1 MQLVM
6 ASPLVLHT
14 FIFATTKQMLCL
26 RGQRED
32 DMSQQAVRASS
43 LHQNLALSCARTE
56 LESMEGT
63 PSDGM
68 ILAIIILAVNGTRP
82 QQTPPQ
88 SHPRSPLATTQS
100 LHLFSTLN
108 VVEAHVRAV
117 AELIELKGGLQ
128 AVETYGVRDTIL
140 LHVDLVMSCRTRA
153 NTGAYQIRCI
163 LFVHTGETPGSD
175 MAGVDNHVDGTRTPY
190 TRRGSRMS
198 AVRAGRGIQHVQ
210 I

>member
-1 MQLVM
+1 LSFTWPQCLPTDLEKVVTPFRAAWMQLVM

-32 DMSQQAVRASS
+32 DMSQLAVRAPP

-56 LESMEGT
+56 LESMDGK

-68 ILAIIILAVNGTRP
+68 ILSIIILAVNGTRP
-82 QQTPPQ
+82 QQIPPE

-100 LHLFSTLN
+100 LHLFSMLN

-117 AELIELKGGLQ
+117 AELVELRGGIRGID
-128 AVETYGVRDTIL
+128 TYGVRDTVL
-140 LHVDLVMSCRTRA
+140 LWVTPRDLHQLA
-153 NTGAYQIRCI
+153 
-163 LFVHTGETPGSD
+163 
-175 MAGVDNHVDGTRTPY
+175 
-190 TRRGSRMS
+190 
-198 AVRAGRGIQHVQ
+198 
-210 I
+210 